1 MDKQRILRSL
11 SLGLLSLGLV
21 LGLVS
26 CAKST
31 GDSNKRKTEMASE
44 SDNRLSLDSPPD
56 YHQAALINVELGLSY
71 LGQGQV
77 ARAKTKLVHA
87 IELAPKAPETHAAL
101 GHFLEMIGEFKDS
114 EREYKKA
121 VSLGHNGSAYNNY
134 GTFLC
139 RRARFEEADK
149 AFNRAIEDKGYA
161 RTAEVYENAGLCALK
176 WPSDEKAAEYFNIA
190 ITRDPQRTSALLAL
204 VELDIKNGNIL
215 HAGELLDRYKK
226 IAAPSA
232 RSVWLSIQVAKKSN
246 NNNTVAKE
254 VLTLK
259 NLFEDSP
266 EYQAY
271 LKSEKAK

>member
-1 MDKQRILRSL
+1 MDKQRILGCL
-11 SLGLLSLGLV
+11 LLGLIS

-31 GDSNKRKTEMASE
+31 DDLNKGKTQVASE
-44 SDNRLSLDSPPD
+44 LDNRLSLDNPPD
-56 YHQAALINVELGLSY
+56 YHQAALVNVELGLGY
-71 LGQGQV
+71 LAQGEI

-87 IELAPKAPETHAAL
+87 VELAPKSSETHAAF

-121 VSLGHNGSAYNNY
+121 VSLAHDGSAYNNY

-139 RRARFEEADK
+139 RRARFKEADK
-149 AFNRAIEDKGYA
+149 AFHQAIKDKGYA

-190 ITRDPQRTSALLAL
+190 ITQDPQRTSALLAL
-204 VELDIKNGNIL
+204 VELDIKNGNLL

-232 RSVWLSIQVAKKSN
+232 RSVWLSIQMAKKAN
-246 NNNTVAKE
+246 DDNTVAKE

-271 LKSEKAK
+271 LKSEKATQ